1 MSTLKMVQSAEN
13 SMVCDVNTGI
23 CAPADLDDSGF
34 MAPAPKADWE
44 LVYVGDP
51 MCSSC
56 WAIAPTVSELPKWAA
71 EQGAKFSIISGGLR
85 PGGGDPWDDKFRGF
99 LRQHW
104 IEMAELSGQPF
115 KLGLLDREH
124 FNYDT
129 EPSARAVVVVRSMLG
144 ESDENAQKLT
154 AFFQELQHRF
164 STAQI
169 LGVGG
174 ERQPIANATIIAT
187 PAAADLRP
195 GVLRRPPPLPE
206 DPAWQVA
213 ASTDDEGRFV
223 LPDLP
228 LGNIRLVVV
237 APASERLETVV
248 RVAGQADLTLP
259 DDVSGIAAQEP
270 EYRESATLGSR
281 ASASGTPTRGS
292 GAR

>member
-1 MSTLKMVQSAEN
+1 MSTLKMVQGAEN

-23 CAPADLDDSGF
+23 CAPADLDDAGF

-85 PGGGDPWDDKFRGF
+85 PGGGDAWDDKFRGF

-154 AFFQELQHRF
+154 VFFQELQHRF
-164 STAQI
+164 Y
-169 LGVGG
+169 
-174 ERQPIANATIIAT
+174 
-187 PAAADLRP
+187 
-195 GVLRRPPPLPE
+195 VLNE
-206 DPAWQVA
+206 DPGELEFYREPVTRLELDFAEFSKRFDSYKAKSETRQEFLLNRSWGVRGFPSFVLKRGDDVEVLGSGFLSIDELGKRVA
-213 ASTDDEGRFV
+213 AS
-223 LPDLP
+223 P
-228 LGNIRLVVV
+228 LSQQ
-237 APASERLETVV
+237 PT
-248 RVAGQADLTLP
+248 
-259 DDVSGIAAQEP
+259 AAV
-270 EYRESATLGSR
+270 
-281 ASASGTPTRGS
+281 
-292 GAR
+292 